1 MANSECTPENLEALI
16 ETFRTGNH
24 TVKQKVFKALEAYP
38 FEDIREVL
46 FESLEDQHHRVRS
59 TAGKLL
65 GEKGDETVIS
75 PLLHLL
81 FDDSWI
87 IRSSAQ
93 DALSH
98 LPEDLAIPTFKG
110 ILASPDGDVNLRKN
124 IAGVL
129 SKYSSKDATE
139 LLIQLFVNSREERLR
154 ATLADYLGKRHDE
167 EAIKTLFD
175 ALGDE
180 SWNVRNAA
188 SKALS
193 SMDLQAILDR
203 SLKALYDPNRFIH
216 MAVVEMLIRCGSDDV
231 IDAMAEVLSS
241 GNTLARYNALNILSG
256 IQTEESLSM
265 ALSALNDSH
274 ASVRNRAME
283 VLSDS
288 KIESIFDLLIRCTK
302 SKNWNLKRGAIM
314 TIGMIGSERALDTL
328 EDLLAEDTTAVKIT
342 ILEVLAKIDNRRA
355 MRLITKNISLPELG
369 ESAINIIRSLDP
381 DIAIKHL
388 ISFLTDGQSF
398 PVAVKALNELD
409 EDKVLRAL
417 SSRISSGTPQQQVKC
432 VEAMGLIGSNK
443 AETFL
448 KKFEGSGMSGSL
460 KSAINT
466 ALRRI
471 QKKIP

>member
-1 MANSECTPENLEALI
+1 MANSESPPETLETLI
-16 ETFRTGNH
+16 NTFRTGNH
-24 TVKQKVFKALEAYP
+24 TAKQRALKSLEEYP
-38 FEDIREVL
+38 FDDIREVI
-46 FESLEDQHHRVRS
+46 FEGLGDQHHRVRS
-59 TAGKLL
+59 TAGKVL
-65 GEKGDETVIS
+65 GGKGDETVIS

-87 IRSSAQ
+87 VRSSAQ
-93 DALSH
+93 EALSH
-98 LPEDLAIPTFKG
+98 LPETLAIPTFRG
-110 ILASPDGDVNLRKN
+110 ILASPDGDLNLRKN

-129 SKYSSKDATE
+129 AKYNSKEATE

-154 ATLADYLGKRHDE
+154 ATLADYIGKRHDE

-188 SKALS
+188 SKALAG
-193 SMDLQAILDR
+193 MDILAILER
-203 SLKALYDPNRFIH
+203 SLKALSDPDRFVH
-216 MAVVEMLIRCGSDDV
+216 MAVVEMLIRCGNDDV
-231 IDAMAEVLSS
+231 LDAMAGVLSN
-241 GNTLARYNALNILSG
+241 GNTLTRYNALNILSG

-265 ALSALNDSH
+265 VLSALDDSH
-274 ASVRNRAME
+274 TSVRNRAME
-283 VLSDS
+283 VLADS
-288 KIESIFDLLIRCTK
+288 KLDSIFDLLLRCLK
-302 SKNWNLKRGAIM
+302 SNNWDLKRSAIM
-314 TIGMIGSERALDTL
+314 TMGMMGTEKALDTL
-328 EDLLAEDTTAVKIT
+328 EELLEEDTTAVKIT

-409 EDKVLRAL
+409 EDRVLRAL
-417 SSRISSGTPQQQVKC
+417 SARITSGTPQQQVKC
-432 VEAMGLIGSNK
+432 VEAMGLIGSRK
-443 AETFL
+443 AENYI
-448 KKFEGSGMSGSL
+448 KKFEGTNMPSSL
-460 KSAINT
+460 KSAIRT

-471 QKKIP
+471 QKKLS